1 MIEVARQVPKRLRE
15 HNLTLVAAGVGFYG
29 FLAFVP
35 ALIAVVSIYVLSAY
49 PAEVEREVRD
59 FAGALPEEV
68 RTFIE
73 FQLRSIANANSAGVS
88 FALVIALAIALWS
101 ASGGMAALV
110 AGINIAHER
119 PASGFAKMRGKALLL
134 TLGAIVVLPL
144 WILYR
149 ILVAIGG
156 RPKG

>member
-1 MIEVARQVPKRLRE
+1 MSI
-15 HNLTLVAAGVGFYG
+15 YG
-29 FLAFVP
+29 
-35 ALIAVVSIYVLSAY
+35 LIAD
-49 PAEVEREVRD
+49 PAEVERQVRD

-119 PASGFAKMRGKALLL
+119 PASGFAKRRGKALLL
-134 TLGAIVVLPL
+134 TLGAIVVLVVVFYAVTIAPATL
-144 WILYR
+144 DD
-149 ILVAIGG
+149 LVGERV
-156 RPKG
+156 RPHARGSRPVGHRHRS